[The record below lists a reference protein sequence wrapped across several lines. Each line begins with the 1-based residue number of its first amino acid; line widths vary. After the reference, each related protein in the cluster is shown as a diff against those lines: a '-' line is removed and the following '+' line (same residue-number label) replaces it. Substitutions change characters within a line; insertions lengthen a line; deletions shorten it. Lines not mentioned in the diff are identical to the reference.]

1 MERGEGER
9 ERREKV
15 TRTLLRKFHPLRL
28 LPLPKHSCL
37 PFTCSRS
44 SSLCLARSSLPS
56 DLSLKVTCSR
66 KPARTTPPLCL
77 CCCHSAVA
85 QKLTFQTHTGRTG
98 SSPNPRAELPRETSS
113 LPRDKRE
120 GREKEG
126 ERSRSVH
133 QSRIPMEGP
142 AGSGFWTKKLRPSS
156 RQGGLCASAPRQIAE
171 IPTLLA
177 SQTQ

>member
-1 MERGEGER
+1 MCARVYACVYRCVHVFFLCICQR
-9 ERREKV
+9 ERMYVCVSMIMQYGQCQSAVPPSVHSQQCYSWRN
-15 TRTLLRKFHPLRL
+15 T
-28 LPLPKHSCL
+28 LPLHYVSW
-37 PFTCSRS
+37 
-44 SSLCLARSSLPS
+44 
-56 DLSLKVTCSR
+56 
-66 KPARTTPPLCL
+66 
-77 CCCHSAVA
+77 CHSAVV

-113 LPRDKRE
+113 LSRDKRE
-120 GREKEG
+120 GQGKEG

-133 QSRIPMEGP
+133 QSQIPIEGSV
-142 AGSGFWTKKLRPSS
+142 GSGFWTKNLRPSS